1 MNNQTI
7 WKMITIV
14 ELVLAA
20 VVVLL
25 DLFLPTLVILVMV
38 AISLLLRREHIR
50 SLGFKRLKSWV
61 RMVGFAFLVVFLLQ
75 LFNVGVVMPV
85 MNRLTGTVIDTSAYA
100 TLKGNIGQLAVLLA
114 FSWTLAALG
123 EEIAFRGYIQKLLTS
138 LFGINLP
145 GVWLNVIL
153 SSLLF
158 GLLHTEQ
165 GIIGV
170 VIATLGGLV
179 FSWLKYKYDNN
190 LWAAILGHG
199 FYNSI
204 GVIVFFFTGPITGLW

>member
-1 MNNQTI
+1 
-7 WKMITIV
+7 
-14 ELVLAA
+14 
-20 VVVLL
+20 
-25 DLFLPTLVILVMV
+25 
-38 AISLLLRREHIR
+38 
-50 SLGFKRLKSWV
+50 
-61 RMVGFAFLVVFLLQ
+61 
-75 LFNVGVVMPV
+75 

>member
-7 WKMITIV
+7 WKIITIF
-14 ELVLAA
+14 EIILATA
-20 VVVLL
+20 VVLL
-25 DLFLPTLVILVMV
+25 DLFLPTIVILLMLVV
-38 AISLLLRREHIR
+38 SLLVRREHFR
-50 SLGFKRLKSWV
+50 TLGFKRLKSWV
-61 RMVGFAFLVVFLLQ
+61 RMAGFAFLVVFLLQ